1 MEKSYDL
8 ETKILEEKISHLQ
21 KDRTEYIWD
30 YPNKVILNKE
40 FHEYPQTSKTEIQEP
55 I

>member
-1 MEKSYDL
+1 L

-21 KDRTEYIWD
+21 KDRTEYVWD
-30 YPNKVILNKE
+30 YPNKVILNKD
-40 FHEYPQTSKTEIQEP
+40 FCDYPETSVTDNQET